1 MGSPASCLLEWVFFT
16 LELSF
21 QEELASP
28 DVLRSL
34 TLGLFDCKDG
44 PCADHF
50 LQLFSLH
57 TCSTLLA
64 VCIHLFRLLLHNIS
78 HRDVL
83 SHIWLLRPHGL
94 WPTRLLFHGIFQARL
109 LEWGAI
115 SYSRDLSDWGIKP
128 TSPALAGRF
137 LTTRTPWKAPRLLQS
152 TGSGLMGFSSWSTQG
167 SVVEARRL
175 YNTSSVV
182 VVLRLR
188 CFAARG
194 ISPDQGSNL
203 CVSALKG
210 GFLTTR
216 SPGKP
221 NLCCVKSLN
230 FMCVFFFYGSCWKL
244 TH

>member
-1 MGSPASCLLEWVFFT
+1 MCSVISDFCGPMDCGPRGSSSMVF
-16 LELSF
+16 SR
-21 QEELASP
+21 QDYWSGVPSP
-28 DVLRSL
+28 
-34 TLGLFDCKDG
+34 TPG
-44 PCADHF
+44 
-50 LQLFSLH
+50 
-57 TCSTLLA
+57 
-64 VCIHLFRLLLHNIS
+64 
-78 HRDVL
+78 
-83 SHIWLLRPHGL
+83 
-94 WPTRLLFHGIFQARL
+94 
-109 LEWGAI
+109 
-115 SYSRDLSDWGIKP
+115 DLSDWGIKP